1 MKKKKWLIPIV
12 AFALIVVLLFAFII
26 VVTNKGYGIS
36 QGRYLEAK
44 DGQAMLI
51 LDNSPIEMSNR
62 TDKKLYD
69 KLDIGDEILV
79 VHDGI
84 AESYP
89 GKTGVYAVFKLRD
102 GTTGDI
108 PQNVVIQ
115 LIELGWLESEI
126 QSDGTVTDIVP
137 GGTPVD
143 ESFDIAISYAGWH
156 EGDFVGGLNAK
167 KMAISSVKHLPIY
180 KFDTLSDITN
190 FKQLRDSFTF
200 DQGYDEI
207 PSFNETLAKYDESFF
222 EENSLMVVYV
232 PANSGSYRYGVNSI
246 FCNETAFCVHIEQT
260 NNPEICTQDMSGW
273 FISVAVPD
281 SMIEDCTEF
290 DADLDNF

>member
-12 AFALIVVLLFAFII
+12 AFALIIVLFFAF
-26 VVTNKGYGIS
+26 VVVMTNKGYGIS

-51 LDNSPIEMSNR
+51 LDNSPIEMANR
-62 TDKKLYD
+62 TDKELFNKLVN
-69 KLDIGDEILV
+69 GDEILV

-89 GKTGVYAVFKLRD
+89 GKTGVYAVFKLKD
-102 GTTGDI
+102 GTIDDI
-108 PQNVVIQ
+108 SQNVIDSLV
-115 LIELGWLESEI
+115 ELGWL
-126 QSDGTVTDIVP
+126 QSDTTDIVP
-137 GGTPVD
+137 GGTLPT

-180 KFDTLSDITN
+180 KFDTLNDITN

-232 PANSGSYRYGVNSI
+232 PANSGSYRYGVNNI
-246 FCNETAFCVHIEQT
+246 FCNGTAFCVHIEQT

-273 FISVAVPD
+273 FISIAVSD

-290 DADLDNF
+290 DADLNNF

>member
-12 AFALIVVLLFAFII
+12 AFALIVVLLFAFIV

-51 LDNSPIEMSNR
+51 LDNSPIEMANR
-62 TDKKLYD
+62 TDKELFNKLVN
-69 KLDIGDEILV
+69 GDEILV

-89 GKTGVYAVFKLRD
+89 GKTGVYAVFKLKD
-102 GTTGDI
+102 GTIDDI
-108 PQNVVIQ
+108 SQNVIDSLV
-115 LIELGWLESEI
+115 ELGWL
-126 QSDGTVTDIVP
+126 QSDTTDIVP
-137 GGTPVD
+137 GGTLPT

-156 EGDFVGGLNAK
+156 EGEFLGGLNAN
-167 KMAISSVKHLPIY
+167 KMAISRVKHLPIY
-180 KFDTLSDITN
+180 KFDTLNDITK
-190 FKQLRDSFTF
+190 FKQLRDALTF
-200 DQGYDEI
+200 EQSYDEV
-207 PSFNETLAKYDESFF
+207 PSFNETLSKYDESFF

-246 FCNETAFCVHIEQT
+246 FCNGTAFCIHVEQT
-260 NNPEICTQDMSGW
+260 NNPEICTQDMAGW

>member
-12 AFALIVVLLFAFII
+12 AFALIVVLLFAFIV

-51 LDNSPIEMSNR
+51 LDNSPIEMANR
-62 TDKKLYD
+62 TDKELFNT
-69 KLDIGDEILV
+69 LVNGDEILV

-89 GKTGVYAVFKLRD
+89 GKTGVYAVFKLKD
-102 GTTGDI
+102 GTIDYI
-108 PQNVVIQ
+108 SQNVIDSLV
-115 LIELGWLESEI
+115 ELGWL
-126 QSDGTVTDIVP
+126 QSDTTDIVP
-137 GGTPVD
+137 GGTLPT

-222 EENSLMVVYV
+222 KENSLMVVYV

-273 FISVAVPD
+273 FISIAVPD

-290 DADLDNF
+290 DADLNNF

>member
-89 GKTGVYAVFKLRD
+89 GKTGVYAIFKLN
-102 GTTGDI
+102 GQTI
-108 PQNVVIQ
+108 P
-115 LIELGWLESEI
+115 
-126 QSDGTVTDIVP
+126 
-137 GGTPVD
+137 PVG
-143 ESFDIAISYAGWH
+143 A
-156 EGDFVGGLNAK
+156 
-167 KMAISSVKHLPIY
+167 
-180 KFDTLSDITN
+180 
-190 FKQLRDSFTF
+190 
-200 DQGYDEI
+200 
-207 PSFNETLAKYDESFF
+207 
-222 EENSLMVVYV
+222 
-232 PANSGSYRYGVNSI
+232 
-246 FCNETAFCVHIEQT
+246 
-260 NNPEICTQDMSGW
+260 
-273 FISVAVPD
+273 
-281 SMIEDCTEF
+281 
-290 DADLDNF
+290 

>member
-1 MKKKKWLIPIV
+1 
-12 AFALIVVLLFAFII
+12 
-26 VVTNKGYGIS
+26 
-36 QGRYLEAK
+36 
-44 DGQAMLI
+44 MLI
-51 LDNSPIEMSNR
+51 LDNSPIEMANR
-62 TDKKLYD
+62 TDKELFNKLVN
-69 KLDIGDEILV
+69 GDEILV

-89 GKTGVYAVFKLRD
+89 GKTGVYAVFKLKD
-102 GTTGDI
+102 GTIDDI
-108 PQNVVIQ
+108 SQNVIDSLV
-115 LIELGWLESEI
+115 ELGWL
-126 QSDGTVTDIVP
+126 QSDTTDIVP
-137 GGTPVD
+137 GGTLPT

-180 KFDTLSDITN
+180 KFDTLNDIKN
-190 FKQLRDSFTF
+190 FNQLRDSFTF

>member
-12 AFALIVVLLFAFII
+12 AFALIFVLLFAFII

-89 GKTGVYAVFKLRD
+89 AKTGVYAIFKLND
-102 GTTGDI
+102 GKMEDI
-108 PQNVVIQ
+108 PQEVVNS
-115 LIELGWLESEI
+115 LVELGWL
-126 QSDGTVTDIVP
+126 QSDALVSES
-137 GGTPVD
+137 GGTLPT
-143 ESFDIAISYAGWH
+143 ESFDIAVSYAGWH
-156 EGDFVGGLNAK
+156 EGAFVGGLNAK

-180 KFDTLSDITN
+180 KFDTLNDITN

-207 PSFNETLAKYDESFF
+207 PSFNKTLTKYDESFF

-232 PANSGSYRYGVNSI
+232 PANSGSYRYGVNNI
-246 FCNETAFCVHIEQT
+246 FCNGTAFCIHVEQT
-260 NNPEICTQDMSGW
+260 NNPEICTQDMAGW

-290 DADLDNF
+290 DADLNNF

>member
-12 AFALIVVLLFAFII
+12 AFALIIVLFFVFVV
-26 VVTNKGYGIS
+26 VMTNKGYGIS

-89 GKTGVYAVFKLRD
+89 GKTCVYAVFKLKD
-102 GTTGDI
+102 GTIDDI
-108 PQNVVIQ
+108 SQNVIDSLV
-115 LIELGWLESEI
+115 ELGWL
-126 QSDGTVTDIVP
+126 QSDTTDIVP
-137 GGTPVD
+137 GGTLPT
-143 ESFDIAISYAGWH
+143 ESFGIAISYAGWH

-273 FISVAVPD
+273 FISIAVPD
-281 SMIEDCTEF
+281 SMIKDCTEF
-290 DADLDNF
+290 DADLNNF